1 MTKIAGRAAIVTGAA
16 QGLGLACAE
25 ALARAGAS
33 VLMADYN
40 GDKVKAAASQ
50 LAAKNLPVAS
60 ARVDVTSEPDVA
72 GMMKAALDRFGRIDI
87 LVNNAGGSGSVTAND
102 IEDVTEAIWDDVI
115 DRNLKGPYLC
125 CRAAVPH
132 MKSRKY
138 GRIVNFSSGLAKGV
152 GRPTGTAGAVLPYAA
167 SKAGVLGLTYM
178 LAKALG
184 PWNITVNAVLPGFV
198 LTEPGARVRDWYD
211 GLPDAAKTALTSRN
225 PTGRAGTPDEVA
237 SAVLYLASE
246 EASFVSGVALDVAG
260 AA

>member
-1 MTKIAGRAAIVTGAA
+1 LSFAQRAAIVTGAA

-25 ALARAGAS
+25 ALAKTGAN
-33 VLMADYN
+33 VLMADYD
-40 GDKVKAAASQ
+40 GDKVKVAAAA
-50 LAAKNLPVAS
+50 LGTVAK
-60 ARVDVTSEPDVA
+60 RTDVTSEKDVQA
-72 GMMKAALDRFGRIDI
+72 MVATALDRFGRIDI
-87 LVNNAGGSGSVTAND
+87 LVNNAGGSGSVTATD
-102 IEDVTEAIWDDVI
+102 IEEVTEAIWDDVI

-125 CRAAVPH
+125 CRAVAPH

-178 LAKALG
+178 LAKSLA

-198 LTEPGARVRDWYD
+198 LTEKGARVRDWYET
-211 GLPDAAKTALTSRN
+211 LPPEAQKALVSRN
-225 PTGRAGTPDEVA
+225 PSGRAGTPEEVA
-237 SAVLYLASE
+237 SAVVFLASE
-246 EASFVSGVALDVAG
+246 EASFVNGVALDVSG